1 MCLNIRSISN
11 KFDMFKQLIKSTKEN
26 FQIIGLTETWLG
38 DENYKNFNLE
48 GYDFISMHRS
58 GKKGG
63 GVGIYV
69 AEKLQHKLRKDL
81 NVNIEDTIES
91 TFIEIATEIGKN
103 IIIGVIYRPPNN
115 KIEVFQDAI
124 NEFLSKVDKEN
135 KICYLMGDFNIDLL
149 KSESCDFANKFTEQ
163 LFTSSFYPLI
173 TKPTRITSHT
183 ATLIDNIFTN
193 NINKIDSSINGIIF
207 SDISDHLPI
216 IHKHFLNT
224 LRPNEDTGEKYYT
237 KRIYNK
243 NNSRL
248 FTDEIK
254 NVCWEETISCNN
266 SNESFNQFSTLFTA
280 SYDKHFPIK
289 RMKVNKKINKH
300 KSPWM
305 TKCVLKSI
313 KRKNKLYSKYLSD
326 PNKINENLYKKY
338 KNRLNHVIRLS
349 KKKYYEQELITYKH
363 DSKMMWKTINE
374 ILSRKTKKK
383 RTSKR
388 IY

>member
-1 MCLNIRSISN
+1 MILPINLQN
-11 KFDMFKQLIKSTKEN
+11 N
-26 FQIIGLTETWLG
+26 FL
-38 DENYKNFNLE
+38 
-48 GYDFISMHRS
+48 H
-58 GKKGG
+58 
-63 GVGIYV
+63 
-69 AEKLQHKLRKDL
+69 
-81 NVNIEDTIES
+81 
-91 TFIEIATEIGKN
+91 
-103 IIIGVIYRPPNN
+103 
-115 KIEVFQDAI
+115 
-124 NEFLSKVDKEN
+124 
-135 KICYLMGDFNIDLL
+135 
-149 KSESCDFANKFTEQ
+149 
-163 LFTSSFYPLI
+163 
-173 TKPTRITSHT
+173 
-183 ATLIDNIFTN
+183 DN
-193 NINKIDSSINGIIF
+193 IDSSISGILF

-216 IHKHFLNT
+216 IHKLFLNT

-237 KRIYNK
+237 KRICNK

-254 NVCWEETISCNN
+254 NVCWEGTISCNN
-266 SNESFNQFSTLFTA
+266 PKESFNQFSTLFTA

-289 RMKVNKKINKH
+289 RMKVNKKINKY

-374 ILSRKTKKK
+374 ILSRKTNKKELPK
-383 RTSKR
+383 
-388 IY
+388 